1 MQSSSNIYLKLEGY
15 LVILILCFLL
25 NRNETEILKMLIER
39 GAQLD
44 ALTGTKRSPL
54 DIAVYN
60 QFADCVDLLIRHEC
74 DVNSMVS
81 IIQFT

>member
-1 MQSSSNIYLKLEGY
+1 M
-15 LVILILCFLL
+15 FLL
-25 NRNETEILKMLIER
+25 SRNETEILEMLIER

-60 QFADCVDLLIRHEC
+60 QFEGCVDLLLRHGC
-74 DVNSMVS
+74 DVNSKV
-81 IIQFT
+81 